1 MKASTAAELAGF
13 ACLSAAGFAWRSIPV
28 GLVVTGLCLLLI
40 GLATE
45 DTAAEIAIGRVVG
58 PVRAHRARVKAQRIE
73 RRAQK
78 RESRRRHV

>member
-13 ACLSAAGFAWRSIPV
+13 ACLSAAGFAWRTIPV

-45 DTAAEIAIGRVVG
+45 DTVAAVAIGRVVG
-58 PVRAHRARVKAQRIE
+58 PVRARHARVKAQRAE
-73 RRAQK
+73 RRAA
-78 RESRRRHV
+78 RRSKKP